1 MGRGSVMSDEAHE
14 AVTLLVRL
22 RLGTITGDELA
33 GLRALGLVD
42 DTGGLTEPAHALLNA
57 DLADE
62 D

>member
-1 MGRGSVMSDEAHE
+1 MSDEAHE